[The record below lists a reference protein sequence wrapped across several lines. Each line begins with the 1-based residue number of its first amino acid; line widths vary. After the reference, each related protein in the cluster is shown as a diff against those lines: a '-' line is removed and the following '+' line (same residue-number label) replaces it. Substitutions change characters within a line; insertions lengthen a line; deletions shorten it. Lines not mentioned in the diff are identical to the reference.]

1 VAHTVLRREPV
12 RTVAPRKVPKRT
24 TFSTRLR
31 QDWPLLVM
39 VAPAVLL
46 LVVFNYV
53 PLLGYVTAFQD
64 YSPFT
69 GFVQSPFVGVEQF
82 VRLVSDSAFWGAVS
96 NTVQITALQLIFFF
110 PAPIALALLLNSM
123 VRRRWKQTIQSIIYL
138 PHFLSWVI
146 VIAMFQQVLG
156 GAGLLRDV
164 MPVDVMTD
172 PSLFKVLVTSQVIW
186 KDTGWGT
193 IIFLAALT
201 SINTDLYEAAA
212 ADGAGRLRRLWH
224 VTLPGLRPVIILL
237 LILRLGEALNV
248 GFEQIILQRDAVGA
262 AAGEVL
268 DTFVYYNG
276 LLVGDFSYGAAAGL
290 IKGLVGLAL
299 VLVANR
305 LAHAFGEQG
314 VYSRT

>member
-1 VAHTVLRREPV
+1 MAQTAAQQ
-12 RTVAPRKVPKRT
+12 APRRPMTTRRIPKRAT
-24 TFSTRLR
+24 LSTRFR

-46 LVVFNYV
+46 LLVFNYV
-53 PLLGYVTAFQD
+53 PLLGYVTAFQE

-69 GFVQSPFVGVEQF
+69 GFIQSPFVGVEQF
-82 VRLVSDSAFWGAVS
+82 VRLFGDPAFWRSVS
-96 NTVQITALQLIFFF
+96 NTVQITSLQLIFFF

-123 VRRRWKQTIQSIIYL
+123 VRQRWKQTIQSIVYL

-156 GAGLLRDV
+156 GDGLLRDV
-164 MPVDVMTD
+164 MPVDLMTD
-172 PSLFKVLVTSQVIW
+172 PSLFKALVTSQVIW

-201 SINTDLYEAAA
+201 SINPDLYEAAA
-212 ADGAGRLRRLWH
+212 SDGAGRFRRLWH

-248 GFEQIILQRDAVGA
+248 GFEQIILQRDAVGPV
-262 AAGEVL
+262 AGEVL

-290 IKGLVGLAL
+290 FKGIVGLIL
-299 VLVANR
+299 VLAANR